1 MLTSVQWLNQY
12 LAPADLGADEAVRV
26 LEAHAFPIES
36 IEPLPSGD
44 ARLDVE
50 LTSNRGDAFSHLN
63 LARDIAAATGRTV
76 KEPAGLNPEK
86 LPKGSGKAADLFA
99 LDNRVPKLCPRFTAR
114 LIKSVTVG
122 PSPDWL
128 KNALESVGQRSIN
141 NVVDVSNF
149 VLFELGHPSHTF
161 DLAKL
166 SGSRLIIRHAEDGE
180 SLTAL
185 DERKHKL
192 NHDDLVVADEQ
203 RPVSLAGVIGGLGTG
218 VTDDTTDVLL
228 ELATW
233 HPATVRNTAR
243 RLRINT
249 DAAYRFA
256 RTVDPRELESASA
269 RAAQLI
275 IEVAGGEL
283 IGGPEG
289 LLDDGADAEPLPSVT
304 LRPERINA
312 VLGIDIPT
320 ERTRELLKAIDVQT
334 EPDKKSGHLTCAI
347 PPRRNHDLTR
357 EIDLIEEV
365 ARLHGFDHMQVADSL
380 PVQLELR
387 HPREWD
393 EREHG
398 IQLVHNALTA
408 AGCYETVTFSFL
420 PEDDAEPFLPA
431 GMRLLIADRE
441 RRPDAPALRPSI
453 IPSLLQVRL
462 NNQNAQNN
470 PPEGVRLYEIA
481 AVFAELNDNDK
492 PRQTAEHRNV
502 AILMDTPVPTS
513 KKLAQS
519 ALQRG
524 VRELHGIVAGIVR
537 ALAGPETPLEVKPA
551 ELPMPGLKNSP
562 AAELL
567 ARGER
572 IGYSAL
578 IQGNLLERFG
588 LERPAIACEL
598 GLPHLLNLYPPA
610 VHVQAPPAF
619 PSIERDLSLIVT
631 ENTPWR
637 QIESLINDAN
647 PERLVSIGLIETYR
661 GKPIEPGKK
670 SVTLRLL
677 FRDPER
683 TLRHEEVDPQMTT
696 IIERASAELGAEVRA

>member
-36 IEPLPSGD
+36 VEPLPSGD
-44 ARLDVE
+44 TRLDVE
-50 LTSNRGDAFSHLN
+50 LTSNRGDAFSHFN
-63 LARDIAAATGRTV
+63 LAKDIAAATRRSA
-76 KEPAGLNPEK
+76 KAPPGLNPEK

-99 LDNRVPKLCPRFTAR
+99 LDNRVPKRCPRFTAR
-114 LIKSVTVG
+114 LIKGVTVG
-122 PSPDWL
+122 PSPNWL
-128 KNALESVGQRSIN
+128 KDALESVGQRSIN

-166 SGSRLIIRHAEDGE
+166 SGSRLIIRNAEEGE

-192 NHDDLVVADEQ
+192 TTDDLVVADEQ
-203 RPVSLAGVIGGLGTG
+203 RPVSLAGVIGGLDTG
-218 VTDDTTDVLL
+218 VTDSTTDVLL

-256 RTVDPRELESASA
+256 RTVDPRDLEQASA

-283 IGGPEG
+283 IGGPDG
-289 LLDDGADAEPLPSVT
+289 LLDDGAEPEPLPSIT

-320 ERTRELLKAIDVQT
+320 DRTRELLNAIDIQT
-334 EPDKKSGHLTCAI
+334 EADKKSGHLNCDI
-347 PPRRNHDLTR
+347 PPRRAHDLTR
-357 EIDLIEEV
+357 EVDLIEEV
-365 ARLHGFDHMQVADSL
+365 ARLHGFDHMQVAPSL

-398 IQLVHNALTA
+398 VELLHNALTA
-408 AGCYETVTFSFL
+408 AGFYETVTFSFL
-420 PEDDAEPFLPA
+420 SEQDAQPFLPQ

-441 RRPDAPALRPSI
+441 RRPDAPALRPSV

-481 AVFAELNDNDK
+481 AVFAELDDNNK
-492 PRQTAEHRNV
+492 PRATAEPRNV
-502 AILMDTPVPTS
+502 ALRIDTPEPAS
-513 KKLAQS
+513 KKLAQD

-524 VRELHGIVAGIVR
+524 VRQLHGVVATLLR
-537 ALAGPETPLEVKPA
+537 ALAGPETHLETEPA
-551 ELPMPGLKNSP
+551 ELPMPGLKDAP
-562 AAELL
+562 AAQLL
-567 ARGER
+567 AKGQR

-578 IQGNLLERFG
+578 IQGELLARSG
-588 LERPAIACEL
+588 LDRPVIACEL

-610 VHVQAPPAF
+610 VHVHAPPAF
-619 PSIERDLSLIVT
+619 PSIERDLSLIVD
-631 ENTPWR
+631 EHTPWQ
-637 QIESLINDAN
+637 QIQSLINDAN
-647 PERLVSIGLIETYR
+647 PDRLVSIGLVETYR
-661 GKPIEPGKK
+661 GKPINPGKK

-683 TLRHEEVDPQMTT
+683 TLRHEEVDPQMNAL
-696 IIERASAELGAEVRA
+696 IEHATHELGAEVRA